1 MIAPGEPTV
10 VVTLTPENVSS
21 LLKTGAL
28 VALLLAGWVELGR
41 KKTRIFGRVRGV
53 TMLDIAQLVDNKRFN
68 TFVNIHENTT
78 LDDSS
83 VIRILDVCILGDGN
97 AVEVDEDL
105 CLVKAMPIRN
115 CYTQQIIRRRLQ
127 PSS

>member
-1 MIAPGEPTV
+1 MSVTCLIHRGPSSYVLTV
-10 VVTLTPENVSS
+10 AGSHKMEDLKAAMAAHSS
-21 LLKTGAL
+21 LHSVDTNNAIL
-28 VALLLAGWVELGR
+28 
-41 KKTRIFGRVRGV
+41 
-53 TMLDIAQLVDNKRFN
+53 QVDNKRFN
-68 TFVNIHENTT
+68 TFVNIDENTT